1 MFKHKKSMSA
11 FGAIKIRRKAAPNFN
26 VMALLESE
34 TRFQLRAKR
43 GKKTERGLALLRK
56 AME

>member
-1 MFKHKKSMSA
+1 MFKHKKSMST

-26 VMALLESE
+26 AMALLESE
-34 TRFQLRAKR
+34 TRFQLRAER
-43 GKKTERGLALLRK
+43 GKKTERGLILLRK